1 MNSRK
6 NILNKKVENI
16 LLYALKISNIDFKL
30 SIFLKFVVIKL
41 NI

>member
-16 LLYALKISNIDFKL
+16 LLHALKISNIDFKL